1 MLSLVLPLLAALAS
15 VSARSPYEV
24 PKAEWDALNT
34 TVGGRLAFG
43 VPLARSCFQQAGTNV
58 TSGGPDCA
66 TVQAKY
72 GLDTFR
78 VTQFGAMMRTQWE
91 TCQKTDQGC
100 LLDSDKPTNATAFAA
115 PKVCNQGSVAPYYI
129 SVKTAAD
136 VVQAFSFCKRTG
148 VPISVKNTG
157 HDYAGKSSA
166 PGTLALW
173 THNVK
178 YINYTASFVPDGC
191 SIPGVPAL
199 TYGAGQDFE
208 SIYLFAEAKNITFI
222 GGSAKTVGVAGGWV
236 MGGGH
241 SVLSNTYG
249 LGADRVL
256 QFRVVTPDGRYRT
269 VNSCTDADL
278 FWALR
283 GGGGGTFGV
292 VMEVTSEV
300 VPNRVPTIGF
310 HWQLDPTS
318 ANSDALRT
326 VVVENS
332 LQLVKDGWGG
342 YIYSSAGILANPKL
356 TGSAAAASLKPLTDM
371 LKAAGTQGK
380 WESYPSYL
388 PLFSA
393 IGSTPIAAGI
403 NGVLSSRLIPQSLFA
418 TPQSKALLSNA
429 LKATMAQPNTDT
441 GLFLTTPFNYAAKP
455 NSTSVTPAWRG
466 AVWHVVTAT
475 HWDWDAGA
483 AASKAGYVSVY
494 NAIES
499 LRRVTPNGGA
509 YLNEADVYEPNINAT
524 FWGAQN
530 TALLDAVKRKY
541 DPSDLLGCWHCFGWK
556 DKSAPIASC
565 YF

>member
-1 MLSLVLPLLAALAS
+1 MLSLVLSLLATLAS

-43 VPLARSCFQQAGTNV
+43 VPLARSCFQQAGANV

-72 GLDTFR
+72 GLDIWSDDESDT
-78 VTQFGAMMRTQWE
+78 TQTQWE
-91 TCQKTDQGC
+91 TCQKTDGGC
-100 LLDSDKPTNATAFAA
+100 LLDSDKPTNVTAFAA
-115 PKVCNQGSVAPYYI
+115 PRICNQGSVAPYYI

-222 GGSAKTVGVAGGWV
+222 GGSAKTVGAAGGWI

-269 VNSCTDADL
+269 VNS
-278 FWALR
+278 F
-283 GGGGGTFGV
+283 
-292 VMEVTSEV
+292 MEVTSEV
-300 VPNRVPTIGF
+300 VPNRVPTIAF

-332 LQLVKDGWGG
+332 LH
-342 YIYSSAGILANPKL
+342 
-356 TGSAAAASLKPLTDM
+356 LKPLTDM
-371 LKAAGTQGK
+371 LKAAGAQGK

-403 NGVLSSRLIPQSLFA
+403 NGALSSRLIPQTLFT

-429 LKATMAQPNTDT
+429 LKATMTQPNTDT
-441 GLFLTTPFNYAAKP
+441 GLFLTTPFNYIPKP

-524 FWGAQN
+524 FWGTEN
-530 TALLDAVKRKY
+530 TRSLDAVKKKY
-541 DPSDLLGCWHCFGWK
+541 DPSVPTLTEDFWTTL
-556 DKSAPIASC
+556 
-565 YF
+565 